1 MPSGKSRFPPSSV
14 LCQKRLSRK
23 SSLMGSPSP
32 QCHWRPLGNLAPVW
46 PSKPHC
52 PASWPLSQVPTASI
66 PVTQPLSPILSYLG
80 LHAFLWL
87 VTGRSDSRQQHCGIC
102 RVLWTWWGSP
112 GEGMGYPLQ
121 YPWASLMAQLLKNL
135 PAMWETWVWYSGWE
149 GPLENETA
157 THSSILA
164 WRIAWTV

>member
-1 MPSGKSRFPPSSV
+1 MESLDSHPHLYCV
-14 LCQKRLSRK
+14 RK
-23 SSLMGSPSP
+23 GWAGSHPWWAVHPP
-32 QCHWRPLGNLAPVW
+32 QCHWRPLGTLAPVW
-46 PSKPHC
+46 LSKPHC
-52 PASWPLSQVPTASI
+52 PASWPFSQVPTASI

-80 LHAFLWL
+80 FHAFLWL
-87 VTGRSDSRQQHCGIC
+87 VTGRWDSRKQHHGIC

-112 GEGMGYPLQ
+112 GEGIGYPLQ

-135 PAMWETWVWYSGWE
+135 PAMRETWVWSLGWE